1 MSSAERP
8 EFTHVRP
15 LDEASPEEPRTPL
28 RDALSRL
35 EAAVATIHD
44 SDSFRRFLDAQAR
57 FHRYSWANT
66 LLILDQ
72 RPDADWHPLLGGGA
86 MGYYVP
92 EGRRIVL
99 REAAP
104 RQMAKTLAHELAH
117 HFSGAR
123 SSSEHEETV
132 AESVAYVTCA
142 RFGLDTGER
151 SFPY

>member
-15 LDEASPEEPRTPL
+15 FDEASPEEPRTPL

-66 LLILDQ
+66 LLILQQ
-72 RPDADWHPLLGGGA
+72 RPDATRVASFRTWLSLGRPVRRGEHGIRIFVPVWPRKPPEEAREDEEVAADRQDRHTVRPPVKADDRGPL
-86 MGYYVP
+86 
-92 EGRRIVL
+92 
-99 REAAP
+99 
-104 RQMAKTLAHELAH
+104 
-117 HFSGAR
+117 
-123 SSSEHEETV
+123 
-132 AESVAYVTCA
+132 
-142 RFGLDTGER
+142 
-151 SFPY
+151 